1 MPTLKAIRRRIA
13 SVKSTQQITRAM
25 KLVAASRLRRAQES
39 LQNSLPYSEAL
50 NRVADSVLG
59 AQRVTI
65 GPAEGSA
72 NAAFVVVITSDRGL
86 CGGYNTNILK
96 FAEQQAAE
104 LRASGLDPQ
113 FFVIG
118 RKGLEHFKRTKA
130 PMIGN
135 STNNPRLVNVTL
147 ARDVAH
153 RMLSAYQTGQARE
166 IGIVYSHFRSAIS
179 QIPVYEKLLP
189 ISGTQGSEGQD
200 EGGDS
205 KLGHGSIEY
214 LVEPSRAE
222 LIPLVIRTYI
232 EAAVFHALV
241 EAEASFFGAQMT
253 SMDNATNN
261 ATEMIQSL
269 TLEMNRARQ
278 GMITRELMDIVGG
291 AEALKGQAS

>member
-1 MPTLKAIRRRIA
+1 MPTLKAIRRRIT

-39 LQNSLPYSEAL
+39 LLNSLPYSEAL
-50 NRVADSVLG
+50 TRVADSVLG
-59 AQRVTI
+59 AQRATMA
-65 GPAEGSA
+65 PAEGAA
-72 NAAFVVVITSDRGL
+72 NVAYVVVISSDRGL

-96 FAEQQAAE
+96 FAEQKAAE
-104 LRASGLDPQ
+104 LRSGGLDPH
-113 FFVIG
+113 FFVVG
-118 RKGLEHFKRTKA
+118 RKGLEHFRRTKA

-135 STNNPRLVNVTL
+135 SISNPRLVNVTL
-147 ARDVAH
+147 ARDIAH
-153 RMLSAYQTGQARE
+153 RMLNAYQTGQARE

-179 QIPVYEKLLP
+179 QVPVYERLLP
-189 ISGTQGSEGQD
+189 IADTQGNEGQSEGID
-200 EGGDS
+200 A
-205 KLGHGSIEY
+205 KVGHGSTEY
-214 LVEPSRAE
+214 LVEPSRE
-222 LIPLVIRTYI
+222 QLIPLVIKTYI
-232 EAAVFHALV
+232 EAAVFHALA

-261 ATEMIQSL
+261 ASEMIQSL

>member
-1 MPTLKAIRRRIA
+1 MPTLKAIRRRIS

-25 KLVAASRLRRAQES
+25 KLVAASRLRRAQEA

-50 NRVADSVLG
+50 TRVADSVLG
-59 AQRVTI
+59 AQGATLA
-65 GPAEGSA
+65 PAEG
-72 NAAFVVVITSDRGL
+72 AASTALVVVISSDRGL

-96 FAEQQAAE
+96 FAEQKAAE
-104 LRASGLDPQ
+104 LRAGGLEPQ
-113 FFVIG
+113 FFVVG

-135 STNNPRLVNVTL
+135 SISNPRLVNVTL
-147 ARDVAH
+147 ARDIAH
-153 RMLSAYQTGQARE
+153 RMLNAYQTGQARE
-166 IGIVYSHFRSAIS
+166 TGIVYSHFRSAIS
-179 QIPVYEKLLP
+179 QVPVYERLLP
-189 ISGTQGSEGQD
+189 IAESQGGEGAA
-200 EGGDS
+200 GADS
-205 KLGHGSIEY
+205 KTPTTEY
-214 LVEPSRAE
+214 LVEPSRE
-222 LIPLVIRTYI
+222 QLIPQVIKTYI

>member
-1 MPTLKAIRRRIA
+1 
-13 SVKSTQQITRAM
+13 
-25 KLVAASRLRRAQES
+25 
-39 LQNSLPYSEAL
+39 
-50 NRVADSVLG
+50 
-59 AQRVTI
+59 
-65 GPAEGSA
+65 
-72 NAAFVVVITSDRGL
+72 
-86 CGGYNTNILK
+86 
-96 FAEQQAAE
+96 
-104 LRASGLDPQ
+104 
-113 FFVIG
+113 
-118 RKGLEHFKRTKA
+118 
-130 PMIGN
+130 MIGN
-135 STNNPRLVNVTL
+135 SINNVRLVNVAL
-147 ARDVAH
+147 ARDIAH

-166 IGIVYSHFRSAIS
+166 IGLVYSHFRSAIS
-179 QIPVYEKLLP
+179 QVPVYEKLLP

-200 EGGDS
+200 AGSDA
-205 KLGHGSIEY
+205 KVGHGSTDY
-214 LVEPSRAE
+214 LVEPSRAQ

>member
-25 KLVAASRLRRAQES
+25 KLVAASRLRRAQEA
-39 LQNSLPYSEAL
+39 LENSLPYSEAL
-50 NRVADSVLG
+50 TRVADSVLG
-59 AQRVTI
+59 AQRAML
-65 GPAEGSA
+65 GPVEGSA
-72 NAAFVVVITSDRGL
+72 NAAFVVVISSDRGL
-86 CGGYNTNILK
+86 CGGYNANVLK

-104 LRASGLDPQ
+104 LRGTGLDPQ
-113 FFVIG
+113 FFVVG
-118 RKGLEHFKRTKA
+118 RKGLEHFTRTKA
-130 PMIGN
+130 PLIGN
-135 STNNPRLVNVTL
+135 SINNPRLVNVAL
-147 ARDVAH
+147 ARDIAH
-153 RMLSAYQTGQARE
+153 RMLNAYQTGKARE

-179 QIPVYEKLLP
+179 QIPVYERLLP
-189 ISGTQGSEGQD
+189 ISGTPGSEGQAQGSD
-200 EGGDS
+200 AKE
-205 KLGHGSIEY
+205 GHGSTEY

-222 LIPLVIRTYI
+222 LIPLVIKTYI

-278 GMITRELMDIVGG
+278 AMITRELMDIVGG

>member
-25 KLVAASRLRRAQES
+25 KLVAASRLRRAQEA

-50 NRVADSVLG
+50 TRVADSVLG
-59 AQRVTI
+59 AQRATL
-65 GPAEGSA
+65 GPAEGAA
-72 NAAFVVVITSDRGL
+72 NAAFVVVISSDRGL
-86 CGGYNTNILK
+86 CGGYNANLLN
-96 FAEQQAAE
+96 FAEQHAAE
-104 LRASGLDPQ
+104 LRGAGLEPQ
-113 FFVIG
+113 FFVVG
-118 RKGLEHFKRTKA
+118 RKGFEHFTRTKA

-135 STNNPRLVNVTL
+135 SINNPRLVNVTL
-147 ARDVAH
+147 ARDIAH
-153 RMLSAYQTGQARE
+153 RMLNAYQTGQARE
-166 IGIVYSHFRSAIS
+166 VGIVYSHFRSAIS
-179 QIPVYEKLLP
+179 QQPVYERLLP
-189 ISGTQGSEGQD
+189 ISGTQGGEGQA
-200 EGGDS
+200 EGGHERA
-205 KLGHGSIEY
+205 GVGSTEY
-214 LVEPSRAE
+214 LVEPSRE
-222 LIPLVIRTYI
+222 QLIPLVIRTYI

>member
-1 MPTLKAIRRRIA
+1 MPTLKAIRRRIS

-25 KLVAASRLRRAQES
+25 KLVAASRLRRAQEA

-50 NRVADSVLG
+50 TRVADSVLG
-59 AQRVTI
+59 AQATLEPV
-65 GPAEGSA
+65 EGAA
-72 NAAFVVVITSDRGL
+72 NTAFVVVISSDRGL

-96 FAEQQAAE
+96 FAEQKAAE
-104 LRASGLDPQ
+104 LRAGGLDPQ
-113 FFVIG
+113 FFVVG

-135 STNNPRLVNVTL
+135 SISNPRLVNVNL
-147 ARDVAH
+147 ARDIAH
-153 RMLSAYQTGQARE
+153 RMLNAYQTGQARE
-166 IGIVYSHFRSAIS
+166 AGIVYSHFRSAIS
-179 QIPVYEKLLP
+179 QVPVYERLLP
-189 ISGTQGSEGQD
+189 IAEAQAVEGSTGRD
-200 EGGDS
+200 G
-205 KLGHGSIEY
+205 KAPATEY
-214 LVEPSRAE
+214 LVEPSREE
-222 LIPLVIRTYI
+222 LIPQVIKTYI

>member
-1 MPTLKAIRRRIA
+1 MPTLKAIRRRIS

-25 KLVAASRLRRAQES
+25 KLVAASRLRRAQEA

-50 NRVADSVLG
+50 TRVADSVLG
-59 AQRVTI
+59 AQRA
-65 GPAEGSA
+65 GLAPAEGSA
-72 NAAFVVVITSDRGL
+72 NAAFVVVISSDRGL

-96 FAEQQAAE
+96 FAEQRAAE
-104 LRASGLDPQ
+104 LRSGGLDPQ

-118 RKGLEHFKRTKA
+118 RKGLEHFKRTNA

-135 STNNPRLVNVTL
+135 SINNVRLVNVAL
-147 ARDVAH
+147 ARDIAH

-166 IGIVYSHFRSAIS
+166 IGLVYSHFRSAIS
-179 QIPVYEKLLP
+179 QVPVYEKLLP

-200 EGGDS
+200 AGSDA
-205 KLGHGSIEY
+205 KVGHGSTDY
-214 LVEPSRAE
+214 LVEPSRAQ

>member
-1 MPTLKAIRRRIA
+1 MPTLKAVRRRIA

-25 KLVAASRLRRAQES
+25 KMVAASRLRRAQEA

-50 NRVADSVLG
+50 TRVADSVLG
-59 AQRVTI
+59 AQHATL
-65 GPAEGSA
+65 GPAEGAS
-72 NAAFVVVITSDRGL
+72 NAAFVVVISSDRGL
-86 CGGYNTNILK
+86 CGGYNANILK
-96 FAEQQAAE
+96 FAEQQAVQ
-104 LRASGLDPQ
+104 LRSGGLDPR

-118 RKGLEHFKRTKA
+118 RKGLEHFNRTKT

-135 STNNPRLVNVTL
+135 SINNPRLANVAL
-147 ARDVAH
+147 ARDIAH
-153 RMLSAYQTGQARE
+153 RMLNAYQTGQARE

-179 QIPVYEKLLP
+179 QIPVYERLLP
-189 ISGTQGSEGQD
+189 IAGPQGVGDQMA
-200 EGGDS
+200 GGDARP
-205 KLGHGSIEY
+205 GTGSTEY
-214 LVEPSRAE
+214 LMEPSRDE

-261 ATEMIQSL
+261 ASEMIQSL

-278 GMITRELMDIVGG
+278 AMITRELMDIVGG

>member
-1 MPTLKAIRRRIA
+1 MPTLKAIRRRIS

-25 KLVAASRLRRAQES
+25 KLVAASRLRRAQEA

-50 NRVADSVLG
+50 TRVADSVLG
-59 AQRVTI
+59 GQAILEPV
-65 GPAEGSA
+65 EGAA
-72 NAAFVVVITSDRGL
+72 NLEFVVVISSDRGL

-96 FAEQQAAE
+96 FAEQKAAE
-104 LRASGLDPQ
+104 LRAGGLDPQ
-113 FFVIG
+113 FFVVG

-135 STNNPRLVNVTL
+135 SISNPRLVNVNL
-147 ARDVAH
+147 ARDIAH
-153 RMLSAYQTGQARE
+153 RMLNAFQTGQARE
-166 IGIVYSHFRSAIS
+166 AGIVYSHFRSAIS
-179 QIPVYEKLLP
+179 QVPVYERLLP
-189 ISGTQGSEGQD
+189 IAEAQGAEG
-200 EGGDS
+200 S
-205 KLGHGSIEY
+205 TGSYGKAPTTEY
-214 LVEPSRAE
+214 LVEPSRE
-222 LIPLVIRTYI
+222 QLIPQVIKTYI

>member
-1 MPTLKAIRRRIA
+1 MPTLKAIRRRIG

-25 KLVAASRLRRAQES
+25 KLVAASRLRRAQEA

-59 AQRVTI
+59 AQRATL
-65 GPAEGSA
+65 GPAEGAA
-72 NAAFVVVITSDRGL
+72 NASFVVVISSDRGL
-86 CGGYNTNILK
+86 CGGYNANILK
-96 FAEQQAAE
+96 FTEQKSAE
-104 LRASGLDPQ
+104 LRGSGLAPQ
-113 FFVIG
+113 FFVVG
-118 RKGLEHFKRTKA
+118 RKGVDHFKRTKV

-135 STNNPRLVNVTL
+135 SINHPRLASVAL
-147 ARDVAH
+147 ARDIAH
-153 RMLSAYQTGQARE
+153 RMLNAYQSGQVRE

-179 QIPVYEKLLP
+179 QQPTYERLLP
-189 ISGTQGSEGQD
+189 ISGEQGGEGQD
-200 EGGDS
+200 EGGHA
-205 KLGHGSIEY
+205 KVGAAGTEY
-214 LVEPSRAE
+214 LVEPSRE
-222 LIPLVIRTYI
+222 QLIPLVIRTYI

-278 GMITRELMDIVGG
+278 AMITRELMDIVGG
-291 AEALKGQAS
+291 AEALKGQAN

>member
-1 MPTLKAIRRRIA
+1 MPTLKAIRRRIS

-25 KLVAASRLRRAQES
+25 KLVAASRLRRAQEA

-50 NRVADSVLG
+50 TRVADSVLG
-59 AQRVTI
+59 AQGATLA
-65 GPAEGSA
+65 PAEGAA
-72 NAAFVVVITSDRGL
+72 NTALVVVISSDRGL

-96 FAEQQAAE
+96 FAEQKAAE
-104 LRASGLDPQ
+104 LRAGGLDPQ
-113 FFVIG
+113 FFVVG

-135 STNNPRLVNVTL
+135 SISNPRLVNVTL
-147 ARDVAH
+147 ARDIAH

-166 IGIVYSHFRSAIS
+166 TGIVYSHFRSAIS
-179 QIPVYEKLLP
+179 QVPVYERLLP
-189 ISGTQGSEGQD
+189 IAESPSAAGQTA
-200 EGGDS
+200 GGES
-205 KLGHGSIEY
+205 KAPTTEY
-214 LVEPSRAE
+214 LVEPSRE
-222 LIPLVIRTYI
+222 QLIPQVIKTYI